1 MMQVDEFDVYALAS
15 AAMSSSPSLFFLTT
29 FALALSKKFRKGE
42 SKRKIEIFSI

>member
-15 AAMSSSPSLFFLTT
+15 AMSSSLSLVFLTT